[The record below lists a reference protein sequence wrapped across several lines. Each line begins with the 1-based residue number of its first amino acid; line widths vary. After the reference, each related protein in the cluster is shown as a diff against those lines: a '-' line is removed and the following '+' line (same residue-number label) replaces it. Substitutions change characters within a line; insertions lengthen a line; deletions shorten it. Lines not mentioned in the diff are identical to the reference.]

1 MYCSFFSQDTSRPP
15 RESEQNGRGY
25 YFVPR
30 DEMDHDIRAS
40 KYIEYGEH
48 DGNLYGTKIDTI
60 REVMRSGKMCFLD
73 VNPTVSGPVT
83 IYSCVCVDLKNNY
96 ES

>member
-1 MYCSFFSQDTSRPP
+1 
-15 RESEQNGRGY
+15 
-25 YFVPR
+25 
-30 DEMDHDIRAS
+30 MDRDIRAG

-73 VNPTVSGPVT
+73 VNPTVSGYVT
-83 IYSCVCVDLKNNY
+83 C
-96 ES
+96 